1 MLPARNQESVM
12 PGRLRPFAP
21 FGQLPADQLI
31 LAAGRTSLKR
41 FRDGDVLLPRGS
53 RDADDFFLLEGR
65 VTLLDLD
72 GNSRLI
78 ASGTPE
84 AVNPLSPLRP
94 SLFEV
99 RALGPVA
106 CAKVARDDLE
116 VLRGMARRLSG
127 APPSAAP
134 DPDATMGLFDSL
146 EADIA
151 AERLKLPSLPD
162 HALRVRAAIADA
174 NCDARR
180 IADLLAADP
189 AVAAKILKIANSP
202 LCRGATAVNSLRE
215 AVNRIGLFTVGEL
228 VVCFSLKDLFKT
240 SAPGL
245 RERFGELVI
254 EAVRVGA
261 AASVVAAR
269 VRGIGAEQAL
279 VAGLLSNI
287 GDYVVLE
294 RLASQPALLADASRL
309 ERALAQHGP
318 GIGALVCR
326 HWQLGDDVVEAV
338 ARARDW
344 RHQADGAPSLAE
356 VVLCARYHALLSL
369 QKTAQLVKSADI
381 PALRVLGETLTPQ
394 VSMEIIR
401 ESRARV
407 EALQQALG

>member
-21 FGQLPADQLI
+21 FALLPTDQLI
-31 LAAGRTSLKR
+31 LAAGRTLLKR

-53 RDADDFFLLEGR
+53 RDAADYFLLEGR
-65 VTLLDLD
+65 VLLLDPD

-78 ASGTPE
+78 ASGTPD
-84 AVNPLSPLRP
+84 AANPVSPLRP

-116 VLRGMARRLSG
+116 VLRDVARRLSG

-134 DPDATMGLFDSL
+134 DPDATIGLFDSL

-151 AERLKLPSLPD
+151 ADRLKLPSLPD

-202 LCRGATAVNSLRE
+202 LCRGTTAVNSLRE

-261 AASVVAAR
+261 AASVVATR
-269 VRGIGAEQAL
+269 VRGVGAEQAL
-279 VAGLLSNI
+279 VAG
-287 GDYVVLE
+287 
-294 RLASQPALLADASRL
+294 
-309 ERALAQHGP
+309 
-318 GIGALVCR
+318 
-326 HWQLGDDVVEAV
+326 
-338 ARARDW
+338 
-344 RHQADGAPSLAE
+344 
-356 VVLCARYHALLSL
+356 
-369 QKTAQLVKSADI
+369 
-381 PALRVLGETLTPQ
+381 
-394 VSMEIIR
+394 
-401 ESRARV
+401 
-407 EALQQALG
+407 